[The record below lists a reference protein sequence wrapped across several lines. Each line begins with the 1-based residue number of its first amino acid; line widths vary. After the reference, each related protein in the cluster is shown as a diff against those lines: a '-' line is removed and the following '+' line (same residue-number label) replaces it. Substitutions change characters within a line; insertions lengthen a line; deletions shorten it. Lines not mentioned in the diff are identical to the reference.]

1 MEVEAAS
8 RDKDQMTGPQ
18 WWQLHYEPSFHC
30 SFSERLG
37 SAGEGGKWVCDPYRI
52 ADAAKS
58 GEPCLVYSVGSRGEF
73 SFEEAV
79 QKRISPSCEVH
90 VFDPAD
96 PTSYG
101 AWGGAPKG
109 HATPKTISYH
119 QWPLGKDG
127 DTVMDV

>member
-52 ADAAKS
+52 ADAARA

-73 SFEEAV
+73 SFEKAV
-79 QKRISPSCEVH
+79 QERISSNCEVH
-90 VFDPAD
+90 IFDPQPA
-96 PTSYG
+96 TSY
-101 AWGGAPKG
+101 AKG
-109 HATPKTISYH
+109 QEVPSTMTYH
-119 QWPLGKDG
+119 TWPLGEDG
-127 DTVMDV
+127 HKVQGVP